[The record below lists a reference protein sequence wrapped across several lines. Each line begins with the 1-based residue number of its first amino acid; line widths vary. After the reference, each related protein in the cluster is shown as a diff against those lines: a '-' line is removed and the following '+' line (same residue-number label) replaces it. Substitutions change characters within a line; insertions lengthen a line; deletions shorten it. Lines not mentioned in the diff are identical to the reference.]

1 MFPISFP
8 RGRAVSP
15 LPRLGSK
22 TVGNALAFMVVG
34 VPSVAFAHVKWFE
47 AYEVSAK
54 PVSIQ
59 TTLSLP
65 FFWVGIAL
73 VLGFF
78 LVTSFLENQR
88 PGRVVMGRLDKAT
101 SLLSKKADGFL
112 VGVLCAFFL
121 ALFAMGGTFLTPELK
136 TDAAWVPWMQL
147 VIAGLIVARR
157 TRPLA
162 AAMIVLL
169 WVLTI
174 GSYDLFH
181 LFDYLALG
189 LGIAGY
195 LLLSGLPDGAWHDRR
210 FAALRWGVALALTW
224 SSMEKFM
231 YPQWFLPLLEEKPFL
246 AFGMPFGPYTTM
258 AGVAEFTLGFGL
270 LWSPLIRR
278 LSAVALF
285 ALMFAAVYPF
295 GRVDLIGHATILAA
309 LLVFVADPLRDQAL
323 EIAPRR
329 RRALFVPAGLAVA
342 LAVTMGSYV
351 GLHHLIYESTDP
363 HVATLLRAESSK
375 HPETGAAP
383 GAFWRGQTHYHGKAG
398 ATRAPGAGAAAAMLA
413 QMQHM
418 HDATNAVQV
427 TGDLDHDFTAL
438 MIPHHQAAVDMA
450 NTYLE
455 SGADP
460 ELRRLAQHIVET
472 QQQEIRQMRAYGG
485 TPASASSAHAH

>member
-1 MFPISFP
+1 MFPTSLARAPATFP
-8 RGRAVSP
+8 P
-15 LPRLGSK
+15 PRLGSK
-22 TVGNALAFMVVG
+22 ITRNALTLVTLG
-34 VPSVAFAHVKWFE
+34 VPSIAYAHVKWFE

-78 LVTSFLENQR
+78 LVTSFFEAKR
-88 PGRVVMGRLDKAT
+88 PGQVVMGGLDKAT
-101 SLLSKKADGFL
+101 SLISKNADGFL

-147 VIAGLIVARR
+147 VIAMLIVARR
-157 TRPLA
+157 TRPIA

-195 LLLSGLPDGAWHDRR
+195 LLLSGLPDGKWHDRR
-210 FAALRWGVALALTW
+210 FAVLRWGIALALTW

-309 LLVFVADPLRDQAL
+309 LLVVIADPLCDQAL

-329 RRALFVPAGLAVA
+329 RRALFVPAGLAIA
-342 LAVTMGSYV
+342 LAVTMGSYA
-351 GLHHLIYESTDP
+351 GLHHLIYESSNE
-363 HVATLLRAESSK
+363 HVATLLRAESSR

-383 GAFWRGQTHYHGKAG
+383 GAFWRGQTHYHGEAG
-398 ATRAPGAGAAAAMLA
+398 ATRAPGAGAAAAMMA

-455 SGADP
+455 SGNDP
-460 ELRRLAQHIVET
+460 ELRQLAQHIVQT
-472 QQQEIRQMRAYGG
+472 QQHEISQMQ
-485 TPASASSAHAH
+485 AHARPSSQAQSNHAH